1 MSEKPGRLT
10 DAERERVQMH
20 PCLTGRILARVGG
33 LKAVPDAAVNHH
45 ERLNGS
51 GYPNDLK
58 GDEFSVRDRIIAA
71 PESYCGSIEP
81 RHAGMRS
88 TRLPQPGNYEVK
100 RPAAGWTPMRSK
112 RCWRPRATGRRAD
125 PQAGG
130 VDSTRSRG
138 IASRRAG
145 AI

>member
-88 TRLPQPGNYEVK
+88 TRLPQPGN
-100 RPAAGWTPMRSK
+100 
-112 RCWRPRATGRRAD
+112 
-125 PQAGG
+125 
-130 VDSTRSRG
+130 
-138 IASRRAG
+138 
-145 AI
+145 